1 MISFLS
7 PIEKPYEIYQERIL
21 CEGSYK
27 VCECSGGVVAIFS
40 QYGCTVRSSIAAF
53 RVADPGFKSRP
64 EHFFIFFWFL
74 IPPLIQ
80 TRLLPFLPLIFVRL
94 LLGKTDFFIISC
106 FFCSNYNTSDLPAI
120 HLLATIHVKP
130 LAQDFDILKAC
141 LSDAVK
147 IMFLCKRPSRQLH
160 HFSMLIELGA
170 TS

>member
-27 VCECSGGVVAIFS
+27 VCECSGGVVAIIS

-64 EHFFIFFWFL
+64 EHFFYILLVFVPSHTNKIIITFSYRSFFC
-74 IPPLIQ
+74 
-80 TRLLPFLPLIFVRL
+80 LLAAR
-94 LLGKTDFFIISC
+94 KTDFLTLSC
-106 FFCSNYNTSDLPAI
+106 FFCSYYNTRDLPAT
-120 HLLATIHVKP
+120 LLLGTIHVKP
-130 LAQDFDILKAC
+130 LAQNFDIFKAC

-147 IMFLCKRPSRQLH
+147 IMFLCKRP
-160 HFSMLIELGA
+160 I
-170 TS
+170 

>member
-27 VCECSGGVVAIFS
+27 VCECSGGVVAIIS

-64 EHFFIFFWFL
+64 EHFLYSSRFCSHLYKQVITFLAAHFF
-74 IPPLIQ
+74 
-80 TRLLPFLPLIFVRL
+80 RL
-94 LLGKTDFFIISC
+94 LLGRKDFFILSC
-106 FFCSNYNTSDLPAI
+106 FFCFYYNTRDLPAI
-120 HLLATIHVKP
+120 PLLAAIHVKP

-147 IMFLCKRPSRQLH
+147 IMFLCKRP
-160 HFSMLIELGA
+160 I
-170 TS
+170 

>member
-64 EHFFIFFWFL
+64 EHPFSYSSASFGLCSISTRATLESAVFDRTMPQPGQL
-74 IPPLIQ
+74 PMPLLQ
-80 TRLLPFLPLIFVRL
+80 VVAPL
-94 LLGKTDFFIISC
+94 LLMVAAK
-106 FFCSNYNTSDLPAI
+106 NP
-120 HLLATIHVKP
+120 
-130 LAQDFDILKAC
+130 
-141 LSDAVK
+141 
-147 IMFLCKRPSRQLH
+147 
-160 HFSMLIELGA
+160 
-170 TS
+170 

>member
-27 VCECSGGVVAIFS
+27 VCECSGGVVAIVS

-74 IPPLIQ
+74 FHLIQ
-80 TRLLPFLPLIFVRL
+80 TRLLLPFLAAHFFVCL
-94 LLGKTDFFIISC
+94 MLAKL
-106 FFCSNYNTSDLPAI
+106 TSS
-120 HLLATIHVKP
+120 
-130 LAQDFDILKAC
+130 
-141 LSDAVK
+141 LS
-147 IMFLCKRPSRQLH
+147 H
-160 HFSMLIELGA
+160 
-170 TS
+170 